1 MVHQKVAGHSSY
13 PGHES
18 AALDVIAIEGAVHLD
33 KDLLGQIVGVGARS
47 GKSVTNV
54 VDATVVAL
62 NNPPPCHGVAGN
74 TATNQQSSHMGVF
87 QVALPGCVADWE
99 ELSAVRYQ
107 LSTKNHTVSD

>member
-1 MVHQKVAGHSSY
+1 MVDQKVAGHGCY

-18 AALDVIAIEGAVHLD
+18 TTLDVITTECAVHLD

-47 GKSVTNV
+47 GKAVANV

-62 NNPPPCHGVAGN
+62 DNLLPCHGVACN
-74 TATNQQSSHMGVF
+74 TATDQQSSHMGVF

-99 ELSAVRYQ
+99 EPTISR
-107 LSTKNHTVSD
+107 